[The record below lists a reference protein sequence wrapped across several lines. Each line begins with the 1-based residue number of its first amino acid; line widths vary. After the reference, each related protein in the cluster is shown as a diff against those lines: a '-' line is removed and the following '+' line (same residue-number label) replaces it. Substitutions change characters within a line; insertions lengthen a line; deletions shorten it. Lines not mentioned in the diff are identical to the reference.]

1 MRLGEGVAKAL
12 VDLKA
17 KGTQFVRLQDVEDTG
32 DDKTTE

>member
-1 MRLGEGVAKAL
+1 L

-17 KGTQFVRLQDVEDTG
+17 KGTEFVRLEDVEDTG